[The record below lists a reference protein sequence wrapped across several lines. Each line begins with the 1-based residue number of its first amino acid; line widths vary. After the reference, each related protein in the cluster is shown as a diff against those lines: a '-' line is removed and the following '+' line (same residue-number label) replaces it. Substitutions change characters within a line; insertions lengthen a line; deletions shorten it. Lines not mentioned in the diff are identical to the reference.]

1 MSDTAI
7 AAAPIVSALS
17 PLVNAAAS
25 GLVIGLGGL
34 LFALLARLTGIAFA
48 PDAQARLEKAA
59 DAEVHAL
66 IAGAENNLA
75 TGKFSLGNPL
85 VTTRSGRA
93 RSQRAGN
100 RRQARPQRRRGPERG
115 REGDRPG
122 AEGDD
127 RFSRIPAWKGGR
139 LTSPSARP
147 SARVSLT
154 AAIHEEIHMSGLG
167 SFFNSLSSALTANNV
182 AAAATA
188 ASALQSALG
197 TSQAV
202 NAQAQGF

>member
-1 MSDTAI
+1 MLDTAI

-34 LFALLARLTGIAFA
+34 LFALLARPTGIAFA

-85 VTTRSGRA
+85 VTT
-93 RSQRAGN
+93 
-100 RRQARPQRRRGPERG
+100 
-115 REGDRPG
+115 
-122 AEGDD
+122 
-127 RFSRIPAWKGGR
+127 
-139 LTSPSARP
+139 
-147 SARVSLT
+147 
-154 AAIHEEIHMSGLG
+154 
-167 SFFNSLSSALTANNV
+167 
-182 AAAATA
+182 AAAALAANAPGIVAKLGLNEAEVRDAVVKAIGRAQKAMTA
-188 ASALQSALG
+188 SPASLPG
-197 TSQAV
+197 KAV
-202 NAQAQGF
+202 G